1 MKKLASLFLIIT
13 LFYNVLGYYLMFADQ
28 KQQTWVTAMEKRDN
42 SKFEVIKVAI
52 NPYAYI
58 VDSGFENVN
67 EDIVVKHK
75 TYHVFK
81 KRIQN
86 NVLELYCLKNN
97 QQEVIN
103 SDLKDAVDNQLFNS
117 SNSKE
122 NPVKKLFKSM
132 LTDYIQN
139 DTICYVLTSS
149 LYANSSVSYCV
160 NNLDIFPGFYTLNDP
175 PPDFV

>member
-1 MKKLASLFLIIT
+1 MKKLASLFLILT
-13 LFYNVLGYYLMFADQ
+13 LFYNVLGYYMMFADQ
-28 KQQTWVTAMEKRDN
+28 KQQTWVSAMEKTDN
-42 SKFEVIKVAI
+42 SKFEVIKVNI

-67 EDIVVKHK
+67 EDVVVKHK

-86 NVLELYCLKNN
+86 NVLELYCLKNS
-97 QQEVIN
+97 QQEVISN
-103 SDLKDAVDNQLFNS
+103 DLKDSIDNQLFNS

-122 NPVKKLFKSM
+122 NPVKKLFKSL
-132 LTDYIQN
+132 LTDYIPNDSFCFDCNQDSIQQN
-139 DTICYVLTSS
+139 VTNNYLPNPAIC
-149 LYANSSVSYCV
+149 
-160 NNLDIFPGFYTLNDP
+160 PGFYTSNYP